1 MSLWRSVIGEEGH
14 AMYRLRVLILAVAT
28 VAGAALGTGPTAL
41 AAAQNPPPTQ
51 PPKPPPTTTAPP
63 AAVVP
68 AERTPAQDAAE
79 AKLGRGVTNQEIVDV
94 IRRSGMS
101 Q

>member
-41 AAAQNPPPTQ
+41 AAAQTGLVGQFQQHREQPRWRAAPTGHLHRIS
-51 PPKPPPTTTAPP
+51 APAV
-63 AAVVP
+63 AAGE
-68 AERTPAQDAAE
+68 AGGSGRERRIQC
-79 AKLGRGVTNQEIVDV
+79 
-94 IRRSGMS
+94 
-101 Q
+101 